1 MTISD
6 ISKQELYKFRIS
18 NEKPNATRVSQA
30 QLNRQRVR
38 RETEDLLEQRKLD
51 NDFELDI
58 EPSQ

>member
-6 ISKQELYKFRIS
+6 LSKQELYKFRIS
-18 NEKPNATRVSQA
+18 NEKPNAARVSQA

-38 RETEDLLEQRKLD
+38 RETEGLLEQRKLD